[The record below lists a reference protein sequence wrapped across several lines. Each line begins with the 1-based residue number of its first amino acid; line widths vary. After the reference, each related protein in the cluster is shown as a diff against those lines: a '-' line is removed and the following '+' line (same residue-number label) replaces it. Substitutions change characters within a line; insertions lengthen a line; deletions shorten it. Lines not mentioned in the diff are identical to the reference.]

1 MTRDLAGGPVRWA
14 SLIGSNPG
22 KRISFRTEDTLKSV
36 QVLCALLL
44 SIAVSPAWAT
54 TYTMGYPPPGGVTFS
69 SSGPGSGADGGK
81 TFSYT
86 GFNSG
91 ANAKLYW
98 ELNAVANVN
107 EGTQNGNMIFLNY
120 NRRRESP
127 PGSRPRTG
135 SSLLALVAV
144 AVPHRRN
151 CWCSYSTYTNSN
163 AGFLATGFLNPTT
176 NKGALGITGDPNE
189 PLYQVTGPYQATF
202 EFEVWDGNPSCRT

>member
-1 MTRDLAGGPVRWA
+1 M
-14 SLIGSNPG
+14 
-22 KRISFRTEDTLKSV
+22 KSV

-44 SIAVSPAWAT
+44 SIAVIPAWAT

-69 SSGPGSGADGGK
+69 SSGPGFGAAGGE

-91 ANAKLYW
+91 AYAKLYW
-98 ELNAVANVN
+98 GLNAVANVN
-107 EGTQNGNMIFLNY
+107 EGTPNGNMIFLNY
-120 NRRRESP
+120 NPS
-127 PGSRPRTG
+127 TG
-135 SSLLALVAV
+135 IATWVSTSDWVFTSGFGGGCCSTPTQLLVQL
-144 AVPHRRN
+144 P
-151 CWCSYSTYTNSN
+151 SYTNSN

>member
-22 KRISFRTEDTLKSV
+22 KRISFRKEDTLKSV

-54 TYTMGYPPPGGVTFS
+54 TYTMGYQPPGGVTFS

-91 ANAKLYW
+91 AYAKLYW
-98 ELNAVANVN
+98 GLNAVANVN
-107 EGTQNGNMIFLNY
+107 EGTPNGNMIFLNY
-120 NRRRESP
+120 NPSTGIATWVSTSDWVFTSGVGGGCCSTPTQLLVQLQHLHQFQCGLPGHGISESDDEQ
-127 PGSRPRTG
+127 GSFGYYGRSERTFI
-135 SSLLALVAV
+135 SSYW
-144 AVPHRRN
+144 AVP
-151 CWCSYSTYTNSN
+151 
-163 AGFLATGFLNPTT
+163 
-176 NKGALGITGDPNE
+176 GD
-189 PLYQVTGPYQATF
+189 V
-202 EFEVWDGNPSCRT
+202 

>member
-22 KRISFRTEDTLKSV
+22 KRISFRKEDTLKSV

-54 TYTMGYPPPGGVTFS
+54 TYTMSYQPPGGVTFS
-69 SSGPGSGADGGK
+69 SSGPGSGADGGE

-91 ANAKLYW
+91 AYAKLYW
-98 ELNAVANVN
+98 GLNAVANVN
-107 EGTQNGNMIFLNY
+107 EGTPNGNMIFLNY
-120 NRRRESP
+120 NPS
-127 PGSRPRTG
+127 TG
-135 SSLLALVAV
+135 IATWV
-144 AVPHRRN
+144 
-151 CWCSYSTYTNSN
+151 STS
-163 AGFLATGFLNPTT
+163 
-176 NKGALGITGDPNE
+176 
-189 PLYQVTGPYQATF
+189 